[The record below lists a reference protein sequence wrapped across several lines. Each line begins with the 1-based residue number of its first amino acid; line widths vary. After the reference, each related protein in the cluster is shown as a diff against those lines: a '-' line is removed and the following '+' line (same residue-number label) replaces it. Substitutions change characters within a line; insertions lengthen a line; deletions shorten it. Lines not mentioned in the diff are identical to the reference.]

1 MGKTFQ
7 LPDGYD
13 TVVAAG
19 HSRPAPEP
27 AAYVCKI
34 VNTDLENGRL
44 KLELDIAEGDFA
56 DYFKDDFDERKARGL
71 KFVYWS
77 LNASIP
83 IAFDDAKNGAFFQ
96 RLYKRFDLNVTAS
109 NPNFELADNR
119 GVVDIDKLIGKQIGA
134 LIIAVEKEINMSVYR
149 NFRVEETYTV
159 KEVHDGKTRE
169 AWIVGVDGTKRKP
182 GEPAPEKPKTDSE
195 PVDDVDIPF

>member
-34 VNTDLENGRL
+34 INTDLEDGRL

-77 LNASIP
+77 LTASIP
-83 IAFDDAKNGAFFQ
+83 IAFDDPKNGEFFQ

-119 GVVDIDKLIGKQIGA
+119 GVVDIDKLIGKHIGA
-134 LIIAVEKEINMSVYR
+134 LIIVKEKEVNRSVYR
-149 NFRVEETYTV
+149 NYRVEETYTV
-159 KEVHDGKTRE
+159 KEVHEGKTRE
-169 AWIVGVDGTKRKP
+169 AWIVGVDGSKRKP
-182 GEPAPEKPKTDSE
+182 GEPAPVKRDAEGE